1 MPLTNRRTSGSTR
14 AATRKPGTATEEQRI
29 PSMSPETLSTE
40 PPVPVHQS
48 PWLDVRQAAQHAN
61 CGRKSIYNAVAS
73 GKLRA
78 ARLGGRRE
86 LRFLAEWVDAWLIET
101 SKPVVVN

>member
-1 MPLTNRRTSGSTR
+1 MN
-14 AATRKPGTATEEQRI
+14 PGTTVTER
-29 PSMSPETLSTE
+29 L
-40 PPVPVHQS
+40 VPIDQS
-48 PWLDVRQAAQHAN
+48 RWLDVRQAARHAN

-101 SKPVVVN
+101 SKSVVIN

>member
-1 MPLTNRRTSGSTR
+1 
-14 AATRKPGTATEEQRI
+14 
-29 PSMSPETLSTE
+29 MSCETLPTE
-40 PPVPVHQS
+40 RPGLIHQS
-48 PWLDVRQAAQHAN
+48 PWLDIRQAAQHAN

-86 LRFLAEWVDAWLIET
+86 LRFLVEWVDAWLIET
-101 SKPVVVN
+101 SKPVVLN